1 MDTQRIRVACDV
13 EAVCEFN
20 PTFGL
25 AKQVRKQVHV
35 TTVKGQKR
43 PPANLSNQTPSTIPA
58 LLQSEGLS
66 AQYENHLNY
75 SSAKC
80 TMFFVSRCP

>member
-43 PPANLSNQTPSTIPA
+43 PLPIIQLDPIHYTY
-58 LLQSEGLS
+58 S
-66 AQYENHLNY
+66 A
-75 SSAKC
+75 SIRGVKRP
-80 TMFFVSRCP
+80 V